1 MAETVTAQ
9 DTAPSMPV
17 DTALD
22 STAPVDTAPVDT
34 AALRDLA
41 FDALR
46 DVAPDGT
53 VGELV
58 AITGDGEVR
67 EVTFASLL
75 PGYRAWKWTVE
86 VAVLPQLQP
95 SVLEVALL
103 PGEGALIAPPWV
115 PWADR
120 LADYR
125 RLHPEDAHDDA
136 ANDPDDE
143 NVDDEDI
150 LDDDDAMDDDAI
162 DDDDEVDAVDD
173 HLDTDLEIADPD
185 EFDIVDPE
193 DDDEPDDGVPEPDD
207 ATRA

>member
-1 MAETVTAQ
+1 MADTVPAQ
-9 DTAPSMPV
+9 DIEPS
-17 DTALD
+17 A
-22 STAPVDTAPVDT
+22 T
-34 AALRDLA
+34 AAVPAVLPDAATTVRDLA

-46 DVAPDGT
+46 VVAPDGA
-53 VGELV
+53 VGDLI

-75 PGYRAWKWTVE
+75 PGYRAWRWTVE

-125 RLHPEDAHDDA
+125 RLHPDEAHDDA
-136 ANDPDDE
+136 EDPDDE
-143 NVDDEDI
+143 DPDDEDPDDEDPDDGDVDDEDI
-150 LDDDDAMDDDAI
+150 I
-162 DDDDEVDAVDD
+162 DDDDDDVDPVDD
-173 HLDTDLEIADPD
+173 DLDTDLEISDLSEFDIADPD
-185 EFDIVDPE
+185 E
-193 DDDEPDDGVPEPDD
+193 DDEPDGGVPESDD
-207 ATRA
+207 VTRA

>member
-1 MAETVTAQ
+1 MVDAVPTQDIEPSTTAAALA
-9 DTAPSMPV
+9 APS
-17 DTALD
+17 D
-22 STAPVDTAPVDT
+22 
-34 AALRDLA
+34 AATIVRDLA

-53 VGELV
+53 VGYLV

-75 PGYRAWKWTVE
+75 PGYRAWRWTVE

-125 RLHPEDAHDDA
+125 RLHPDDAHDDDA
-136 ANDPDDE
+136 EDPDDGD
-143 NVDDEDI
+143 V
-150 LDDDDAMDDDAI
+150 DAI
-162 DDDDEVDAVDD
+162 DDDDDADDDDDDPVDD
-173 HLDTDLEIADPD
+173 DLDSDLEIADPS
-185 EFDIVDPE
+185 EFDVADP
-193 DDDEPDDGVPEPDD
+193 DGDDEPDGGVPEPDD